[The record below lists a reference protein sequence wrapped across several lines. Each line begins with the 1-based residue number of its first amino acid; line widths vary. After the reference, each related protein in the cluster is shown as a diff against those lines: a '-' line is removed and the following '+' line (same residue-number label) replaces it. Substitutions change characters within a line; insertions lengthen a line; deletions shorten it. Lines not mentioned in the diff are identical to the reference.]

1 MENTTEQEYI
11 KELCE
16 GNKKAFEVLFLRYQ
30 PKLIFF
36 LTGFIKDEEQSRDIA
51 EDVFLD
57 IWRNRERLGHVKSF
71 KAYIFRM
78 AKNSICN
85 YYDHLIVTE
94 KFVAQEMLRPSSVEN
109 TEEIIFANQLQ
120 AMIDVA
126 VNEMPPQR
134 KQIYLMSRVDG
145 LNNVEIAEK
154 LNISKRTVENHL
166 TAALA
171 DLRKVVKLCV
181 MLFSVI

>member
-1 MENTTEQEYI
+1 
-11 KELCE
+11 
-16 GNKKAFEVLFLRYQ
+16 
-30 PKLIFF
+30 
-36 LTGFIKDEEQSRDIA
+36 
-51 EDVFLD
+51 
-57 IWRNRERLGHVKSF
+57 
-71 KAYIFRM
+71 M

-145 LNNVEIAEK
+145 LNNAEIAEK
-154 LNISKRTVENHL
+154 IEYQQTHR
-166 TAALA
+166 
-171 DLRKVVKLCV
+171 RKPSYCSFSRFAKGGEVVRYA
-181 MLFSVI
+181 F